1 MKKSILITLITLLT
15 IGLNAQS
22 LLPIK
27 YGIKAGVNIANI
39 ISTPI
44 DGVKNITTSSKIG
57 ITGGFYMEIALNDK
71 WYINPELL
79 YSQEGASF
87 NYDYTHDYN
96 TNSRDE
102 YTTTNDLSLSY
113 VKLNPTVS
121 YKASDKLSLNLGP
134 SVAFLM
140 SSNYLYTQNPT
151 NQHTLSDGILYE
163 ESLDVGLNFG
173 ISYYINEN
181 LLIDSKLYTGFMN
194 IGKISRPIDLK
205 EDPTP
210 NAPAYT
216 LINRAIVLSL
226 AYLF

>member
-1 MKKSILITLITLLT
+1 MKKISLLTLLACLT
-15 IGLNAQS
+15 IAASSQS

-27 YGIKAGVNIANI
+27 YGIKAGLNIANI
-39 ISTPI
+39 ISTPT
-44 DGVKNITTSSKIG
+44 DKVKNITSSSKIG

-96 TNSRDE
+96 INSRDE

-151 NQHTLSDGILYE
+151 NQHTLSDGEFNE
-163 ESLDVGLNFG
+163 ESLDIGLNFG

-194 IGKISRPIDLK
+194 IGEISRPIDLK

-210 NAPAYT
+210 NPPAYT
-216 LINRAIVLSL
+216 LKSRAIVFSL